1 MTDSR
6 ATAGVTPLDSSQ
18 AAAKPGHV
26 SFVSATGALPLGR
39 TSAPQKTPER
49 RNICASLE
57 TVNHLLACDGSAE
70 DAQRT
75 LPMGNIAL
83 DSWRRVPM
91 LREWRLDG
99 VMLGVDTEENESQVL
114 NVAVGGICRR
124 VVNHFDTLTM
134 FPLDVLYVGLIAVP
148 TPAKA
153 GRPARYEFN
162 YCLFTSRCLTASA
175 SFPKGAQKILEEIGE
190 GPFRA
195 SRLHLMVGAW
205 KVGKV
210 VDLKAVWDPNP
221 QYHSEHT
228 VKGERLTAEHA
239 LSVALSVEW
248 EDWRSLH
255 RKWFDNDVQDMRCLV
270 GHWHYRRS
278 IRRMNR
284 DEALFNWPSEM
295 PSDPTVRPM
304 RPYNPEDLIGS
315 DPTLTAEENL
325 RDRKRLLTGISDT
338 NEPVTAFNPNKPS
351 VLALTEG
358 DCVRAENVYTGNVPT
373 EAQILA
379 VVQLPAVVAMI
390 GQTVDDDATEVFNNW
405 KAYTNTML
413 AARRRAVVGPLRPHI
428 DAILNRLRDA
438 VSDFEDAIFED
449 GEAQAMRDWV
459 QGVEQ
464 ATDTATRAAAEAAI
478 PPLPNPKRGDVF
490 EVIEFLIYQPY
501 DDPLFECDAQLYRL
515 ADALRR
521 YMLVKE
527 LLYDFQY
534 AVWDG
539 SFAPPWNAP
548 YNQAGR
554 ELWFTRGQIDPIVNQ
569 SRFDAVV
576 PDSAIQDPR
585 DPNLGITA

>member
-1 MTDSR
+1 M
-6 ATAGVTPLDSSQ
+6 
-18 AAAKPGHV
+18 

-39 TSAPQKTPER
+39 TSAPQQTPER

-57 TVNHLLACDGSAE
+57 TVNQLLACDGSAE

-83 DSWRRVPM
+83 DSWRRVPT

-153 GRPARYEFN
+153 GRPARYQFHF
-162 YCLFTSRCLTASA
+162 CLFTSRCLTASG
-175 SFPKGAQKILEEIGE
+175 SFPKGAQKILDEVGE

-228 VKGERLTAEHA
+228 VKGERLGAEHA
-239 LSVALSVEW
+239 LSVALSIEW

-255 RKWFDNDVQDMRCLV
+255 RQWFDNDVQDMRRLV

-278 IRRMNR
+278 IRRLNR

-295 PSDPTVRPM
+295 PSDPTVAPM

-315 DPTLTAEENL
+315 DPGKTAAENL
-325 RDRKRLLTGISDT
+325 LDRKRLLTGIADDDA
-338 NEPVTAFNPNKPS
+338 PVTAFNPNKPS
-351 VLALTEG
+351 VLALREA
-358 DCVRAENVYTGNVPT
+358 DCLRAVNAFTGEVPT
-373 EAQILA
+373 EAQLDA
-379 VVQLPAVVAMI
+379 VLQLPAVVAMLSPAI
-390 GQTVDDDATEVFNNW
+390 EDDAEMLGRNFN
-405 KAYTNTML
+405 AYLLTML
-413 AARRRAVVGPLRPHI
+413 TSRATGPARTRIEGIRT
-428 DAILNRLRDA
+428 RLRA
-438 VSDFEDAIFED
+438 AIAAFEDVIFVPTD
-449 GEAQAMRDWV
+449 AQAVRDWV
-459 QGVEQ
+459 TAVEE
-464 ATDTATRAAAEAAI
+464 ADTAAARAAAEAAV
-478 PPLPNPKRGDVF
+478 PALPRLPDSDVGRSIGF
-490 EVIEFLIYQPY
+490 VLAQPY
-501 DDPLFECDAQLYRL
+501 DDPLFECDAKLQRIV
-515 ADALRR
+515 DALRR
-521 YMLVKE
+521 YLIAQQMLYEFKWH
-527 LLYDFQY
+527 L
-534 AVWDG
+534 WDG
-539 SFAPPWNAP
+539 SGDHPW
-548 YNQAGR
+548 R
-554 ELWFTRGQIDPIVNQ
+554 EPIQKYGLYFTDEEADPIINQ
-569 SRFDAVV
+569 SRFHAVV
-576 PDSAIQDPR
+576 PDTAIQDPR
-585 DPNLGITA
+585 DPNLGVTA